1 MSFVDFQNARTA
13 TIISDASFCNQTKSA
28 GWASWIAVDGERF
41 RFYGNFQRPIMTS
54 VDAEMG
60 AIVSGVCAFVELY
73 ETFTK
78 DIRQHTVLV
87 QSDCVAALDAL
98 FRKPITNIS
107 KQAFVYD
114 MRQILQEQRKKFGLF
129 IQPRHVKGH
138 QSNNRGARYYVNNQV
153 DKYARI
159 VMEEQRRSHYAKNR

>member
-1 MSFVDFQNARTA
+1 MSLIDFQNVRTA

-28 GWASWIAVDGERF
+28 GWASWIAVDDERF

-60 AIVSGVCAFVELY
+60 AIVSGVCAFVELH
-73 ETFTK
+73 ESFTK
-78 DIRQHTVLV
+78 DIRHHVVLV
-87 QSDCVAALDAL
+87 QSDCVAALDIL

-107 KQAFVYD
+107 KQTFVYD
-114 MRQILQEQRKKFGLF
+114 MRQILQEQRKKFGLS

-138 QSNNRGARYYVNNQV
+138 QSSNRGARYYVNNQV

-159 VMEEQRRSHYAKNR
+159 AMEEQRRSHHAKNR